1 MKKHSRVAL
10 LSLTAL
16 LLLCNSVQADTSND
30 DDPALISI
38 DVQNGDFS
46 SESIIFAGII
56 EDDYQPE
63 EVFWRVSKDGIEFDG
78 GDLLNSLTQITSTSS
93 RQQWSWSFE
102 LNFSATGECACYV
115 SLHSIDDGSVE
126 VVETRVVFMV
136 DGNSTGLIGFLLDS
150 DQSGDLIDS
159 SIAISG
165 WLGTY
170 PSGQVNLGISG
181 SLAQGLIQSTITPQS

>member
-93 RQQWSWSFE
+93 RQQWS
-102 LNFSATGECACYV
+102 
-115 SLHSIDDGSVE
+115 
-126 VVETRVVFMV
+126 
-136 DGNSTGLIGFLLDS
+136 
-150 DQSGDLIDS
+150 
-159 SIAISG
+159 
-165 WLGTY
+165 
-170 PSGQVNLGISG
+170 
-181 SLAQGLIQSTITPQS
+181 